1 MTPSVSI
8 IIPVLNEAA
17 AIADNLASLQ
27 AWRNNG
33 VEVILVDGGSRD
45 ATRRLASQYVDRVL
59 KASAGRA
66 CQMNTGA
73 AVAQGEVLLF
83 LHADTRLPSTATALV
98 KTALAGG
105 DRQWGRFNVRLS
117 GRQVMFRLIERM
129 MNMRSCLTGIVTGD
143 HAMFVR
149 RHVFEQV
156 GGFPDIPLMED
167 IAISR
172 RLRKISRPVCLSVP
186 VVTSSRRWEQAGI
199 LRTVLLMWM
208 LRLAYFLGV
217 PPRRLAAIYYPVR
230 HRP

>member
-1 MTPSVSI
+1 
-8 IIPVLNEAA
+8 
-17 AIADNLASLQ
+17 
-27 AWRNNG
+27 
-33 VEVILVDGGSRD
+33 
-45 ATRRLASQYVDRVL
+45 
-59 KASAGRA
+59 
-66 CQMNTGA
+66 
-73 AVAQGEVLLF
+73 
-83 LHADTRLPSTATALV
+83 
-98 KTALAGG
+98 
-105 DRQWGRFNVRLS
+105 
-117 GRQVMFRLIERM
+117 MFRLIERM